1 MSSWPSKNEEVGCF
15 VNYEKC
21 CQSAAALSSSGR
33 RLLSRLMLV
42 WSELVIK
49 YSAISDRHTHKH
61 CSGYLTL
68 HNRAMQ
74 VILLPRKKQ
83 KELSTWC
90 RTSSTA
96 SRSRWPRLPAAPR
109 CCRRWRR
116 RRAGTWTVDTVVS
129 EEHSLKTEAPQR
141 VNVTPVDARCWWHSW
156 ALIGIVTRHWGSAL
170 VLVLQRVRRRSR
182 TRTTFYLKL
191 PCRENKRSN

>member
-1 MSSWPSKNEEVGCF
+1 MKNV
-15 VNYEKC
+15 V
-21 CQSAAALSSSGR
+21 SPLLSSSGRR

-68 HNRAMQ
+68 HNPAMQ

-83 KELSTWC
+83 KELTTWC

-96 SRSRWPRLPAAPR
+96 SRSRWPRLPATPR

-116 RRAGTWTVDTVVS
+116 RRAGTWTVDTVIS

-141 VNVTPVDARCWWHSW
+141 VNVTPVDARYSLLVTLLGSNWYCDQ
-156 ALIGIVTRHWGSAL
+156 ALRLGLGPGSAESEEEDTYHIL
-170 VLVLQRVRRRSR
+170 FKTS
-182 TRTTFYLKL
+182 L
-191 PCRENKRSN
+191 PRK

>member
-1 MSSWPSKNEEVGCF
+1 MGWVSQIRVLKRWSISGDWRLYWKLIMSSWPSKNEEVGRF

-61 CSGYLTL
+61 CSEYLTL

-83 KELSTWC
+83 KELTTWC

-116 RRAGTWTVDTVVS
+116 RRAGTWTVETVVS
-129 EEHSLKTEAPQR
+129 CLGKNILENRS
-141 VNVTPVDARCWWHSW
+141 D
-156 ALIGIVTRHWGSAL
+156 SA
-170 VLVLQRVRRRSR
+170 
-182 TRTTFYLKL
+182 
-191 PCRENKRSN
+191 C